1 MQPTISREAVL
12 IDRRQPGLRWSAV
25 FAGTA
30 CSVGFWM
37 LLQLLGLGIGL
48 AAVNIDDAGSLRGV
62 GIGTTVWS
70 LVSPLIAMFF
80 GGMIAGKFAQ
90 TPERK
95 LAGAHGLVMWAITSV
110 VGLGAT
116 VWIVTMLAGS
126 VASAGSAAVQVTGNA
141 ISSAADQIDPEQA
154 LDTLGI
160 DADDLLAPINQRL
173 AAQGKPAVTVAQ
185 LRAAMRGVARDVA
198 RGGFDRDRLI
208 NQLAANTALSRDEA
222 ADIARQI
229 EARWDTVAAR
239 ARELGQR
246 AGRYALNAADATGKA
261 LATVGLSLLLS
272 LIASVGGAALA
283 LGRSKQTGGGGKQR
297 GARYVEPGYPAPP
310 IETSP
315 FPSPVPPPTDLT
327 SP

>member
-48 AAVNIDDAGSLRGV
+48 AAVNVDDAGSLRGV

-70 LVSPLIAMFF
+70 LITPLIAMFF
-80 GGMIAGKFAQ
+80 GGLIAGRFAQ
-90 TPERK
+90 TPDRK
-95 LAGAHGLVMWAITSV
+95 LAGVHGLVMWAITSV

-116 VWIVTMLAGS
+116 LWMVSMLAAGVATAGGAAVQATGS
-126 VASAGSAAVQVTGNA
+126 AISSAAVQV
-141 ISSAADQIDPEQA
+141 DPGQA
-154 LDTLGI
+154 LDTLGVS
-160 DADDLLAPINQRL
+160 ADDLLGPINQRL
-173 AAQGKPAVTVAQ
+173 TAQGKPPITAEQ
-185 LRAAMRGVARDVA
+185 LRAATRGVARDIA

-208 NQLAANTALSRDEA
+208 DQLAANMQLTRPEA
-222 ADIARQI
+222 ADLARQI
-229 EARWDTVAAR
+229 EARWDAAAGR
-239 ARELGQR
+239 ARDLGQR
-246 AGRYALNAADATGKA
+246 AEHAALSAADATGKA

-272 LIASVGGAALA
+272 LISSVAGAALA
-283 LGRSKQTGGGGKQR
+283 LRRPKQDGGGGKQH
-297 GARYVEPGYPAPP
+297 GVRYNEPGYPTPP

-315 FPSPVPPPTDLT
+315 YPSSVTSQTDPTCR
-327 SP
+327 